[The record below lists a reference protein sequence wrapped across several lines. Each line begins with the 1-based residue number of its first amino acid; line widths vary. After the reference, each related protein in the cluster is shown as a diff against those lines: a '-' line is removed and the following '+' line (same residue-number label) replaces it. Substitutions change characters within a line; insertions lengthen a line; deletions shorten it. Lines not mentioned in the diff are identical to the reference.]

1 MEIKP
6 PLDSYKRF
14 FRMQAA
20 GADGKTT
27 RTTIPRD
34 IVRKE
39 AAKRGIEVKEFLEK
53 FRVVWIY
60 NNFEG
65 AITNF
70 VPIDELKL
78 SKNNAKKEKD
88 SVESSENKG

>member
-1 MEIKP
+1 MEIKA
-6 PLDSYKRF
+6 PLDSYKRV

-34 IVRKE
+34 IVQKE
-39 AAKRGIEVKEFLEK
+39 AAKRGIEVKEFLK
-53 FRVVWIY
+53 NFRVVWMY
-60 NNFEG
+60 NSFEG

-70 VPIDELKL
+70 VPVEELESLENDTEK
-78 SKNNAKKEKD
+78 KKE
-88 SVESSENKG
+88 EQ